1 MEWLMNNLSI
11 QQKRQQRGIFTM
23 AALFL
28 VFTVVFYLNSDK
40 TEDITFGFILGDE
53 WKLINEWKVASKSG
67 VIIFLLI
74 ALIGIGISYLQ
85 FRRKKNLSL
94 GSLVFGIGSIM
105 AFLCWSAAGKFIPF
119 TGLLQGAI
127 MLSVPLIFGSM
138 SGLLCEKSGVINIAI
153 EGQLLFAAFVSA
165 VVASFFQN
173 TLLGLISAP
182 IAGALV
188 SLILA
193 YFSIR
198 FKVDQVILGFVI
210 NVLVLGLTNFFY
222 TTLLIPYEDKWNMGG
237 SFSPIQ
243 IPLLSKLP
251 IIGPTLFNQ
260 TIIVYLMYLFV
271 IFIQIALF
279 KTKWGLRTRAIGELP
294 IAADSVGI
302 DVNRLRFKNVIIAG
316 LVAGTGGAYF
326 TVGAVGPF
334 SQNMTAG
341 AGFIAL
347 ACLIFGKWT
356 PRGAIT
362 AALFF
367 GFANNLQGNLSII
380 GVPIPSEFMLMVP
393 YVATIIAVSGV
404 VGRVRAPAADGI
416 PYSRGNK

>member
-1 MEWLMNNLSI
+1 MNNLSEK
-11 QQKRQQRGIFTM
+11 QKRQKRGLISM
-23 AALFL
+23 LFL
-28 VFTVVFYLNSDK
+28 SLLFTVIFYLKSNK
-40 TEDITFGFILGDE
+40 TEDVTFGFVLGEE
-53 WKLINEWKVASKSG
+53 WKLINEWKIASKSG
-67 VIIFLLI
+67 ALIFLLI
-74 ALIGIGISYLQ
+74 AFLGVAISYLL
-85 FRRKKNLSL
+85 FRKNKNLTL
-94 GSLVFGIGSIM
+94 GSFLFGFGSIL
-105 AFLCWSAAGKFIPF
+105 AFLCWAAAGKFIPF

-165 VVASFFQN
+165 VVASITQN
-173 TLLGLISAP
+173 ALYGLISAP
-182 IAGALV
+182 IAGALI

-198 FKVDQVILGFVI
+198 FQVDQVILGFVI

-243 IPLLSKLP
+243 IPILSKLP

-260 TIIVYLMYLFV
+260 TIIVYLMYAFV

-279 KTKWGLRTRAIGELP
+279 KTRWGLRTRAIGELP
-294 IAADSVGI
+294 VAADSVGV
-302 DVNRLRFKNVIIAG
+302 DVNRLRFKNVMLAG

-356 PRGAIT
+356 PRGAIV

-380 GVPIPSEFMLMVP
+380 GVSIPSEFMLMVP
-393 YVATIIAVSGV
+393 YIATIIAVSGV

-416 PYSRGNK
+416 PYTRGNK

>member
-1 MEWLMNNLSI
+1 MNNLSEK
-11 QQKRQQRGIFTM
+11 QKRQKRGLISM
-23 AALFL
+23 LLLSLLFS
-28 VFTVVFYLNSDK
+28 VIFYLKSNK
-40 TEDITFGFILGDE
+40 TEDVTFGFVLGEE
-53 WKLINEWKVASKSG
+53 WKLINEWKIASKSG
-67 VIIFLLI
+67 ALIFLFI
-74 ALIGIGISYLQ
+74 AFLGVAISYLL
-85 FRRKKNLSL
+85 FRKNKDLTL
-94 GSLVFGIGSIM
+94 GSFLFGFGSIL
-105 AFLCWSAAGKFIPF
+105 AFLCWAAAGKFIPF

-165 VVASFFQN
+165 VVASITQN
-173 TLLGLISAP
+173 AFYGLISAP
-182 IAGALV
+182 IAGALI

-198 FKVDQVILGFVI
+198 FQVDQVILGFVI

-243 IPLLSKLP
+243 IPILSKLP

-260 TIIVYLMYLFV
+260 TIIVYLMYAFV

-279 KTKWGLRTRAIGELP
+279 KTRWGLRTRAIGELP
-294 IAADSVGI
+294 VAADSVGV
-302 DVNRLRFKNVIIAG
+302 DVNRLRFKNVMLAG

-356 PRGAIT
+356 PRGAIV

-380 GVPIPSEFMLMVP
+380 GVSIPSEFMLMVP

>member
-1 MEWLMNNLSI
+1 MKNLSEK
-11 QQKRQQRGIFTM
+11 QKRQQRGIIAM
-23 AALFL
+23 
-28 VFTVVFYLNSDK
+28 VVFYLMFFFIFYFKSNK
-40 TEDITFGFILGDE
+40 TEEVTFGFVLGEE
-53 WKLINEWKVASKSG
+53 WNLLNEWKVDSKNG
-67 VIIFLLI
+67 ALIFLVI
-74 ALIGIGISYLQ
+74 ALAGIAIAYLQ
-85 FRRKKNLSL
+85 FRNEKNLTV
-94 GSLVFGIGSIM
+94 GSFFFGFGSVLS
-105 AFLCWSAAGKFIPF
+105 FLCWAASGKFIPF

-165 VVASFFQN
+165 VIASYTQN
-173 TLLGLISAP
+173 TLYGLIVAP
-182 IAGALV
+182 IAGALI

-198 FKVDQVILGFVI
+198 FQVDQVILGFVI

-222 TTLLIPYEDKWNMGG
+222 TTLLVPYEDKWNMGG
-237 SFSPIQ
+237 SFSPIP
-243 IPLLSKLP
+243 IPVLSKIP

-260 TIIVYLMYLFV
+260 TIIVYFMYAFV

-279 KTKWGLRTRAIGELP
+279 KSRWGLRTRAIGELP
-294 IAADSVGI
+294 VAADSVGI
-302 DVNRLRFKNVIIAG
+302 DVNRLRFKNVLIAG

-356 PRGAIT
+356 PRGAII

-380 GVPIPSEFMLMVP
+380 GVSIPSEFMLMVP

>member
-1 MEWLMNNLSI
+1 MEWLMANLNT
-11 QQKRQQRGIFTM
+11 QQKKQKTGIVTM
-23 AALFL
+23 VVLLLFFF
-28 VFTVVFYLNSDK
+28 VIFYLNSNK
-40 TEDITFGFILGDE
+40 SEEVTFGFILGDE
-53 WKLINEWKVASKSG
+53 WKLMNEWKVESRTGA
-67 VIIFLLI
+67 IIFLVLT
-74 ALIGIGISYLQ
+74 LIGILTSIISFNRGKRMTLGVYL
-85 FRRKKNLSL
+85 
-94 GSLVFGIGSIM
+94 FGLGSIM
-105 AFLCWSAAGKFIPF
+105 AFLCWAAAGKFIPF

-138 SGLLCEKSGVINIAI
+138 AGLLCERSGVINIAI
-153 EGQLLFAAFVSA
+153 EGQLLFAAFA
-165 VVASFFQN
+165 AAAVASTTQN
-173 TLLGLISAP
+173 VFYGLIAAP
-182 IAGALV
+182 IAGGLV

-198 FKVDQVILGFVI
+198 FQVDQVILGFVI

-222 TTLLIPYEDKWNMGG
+222 STLLVPYESEWNIGS
-237 SFSPIQ
+237 SFSTIP
-243 IPLLSKLP
+243 IPLLSKIP
-251 IIGPTLFNQ
+251 IIGPMLFNQ
-260 TIIVYLMYLFV
+260 TIIVYLMYAFV

-279 KTKWGLRTRAIGELP
+279 KTRWGLRTRAVGELP
-294 IAADSVGI
+294 IAADSVGV
-302 DVNRLRFKNVIIAG
+302 DVNKLRFRNVILAG
-316 LVAGTGGAYF
+316 MVAGTGGAYF
-326 TVGAVGPF
+326 TIGTVGSF
-334 SQNMTAG
+334 SQNMTSG

-380 GVPIPSEFMLMVP
+380 GVGIPSEFMLMVP

>member
-1 MEWLMNNLSI
+1 MLV
-11 QQKRQQRGIFTM
+11 
-23 AALFL
+23 LFA
-28 VFTVVFYLNSDK
+28 VCTIVFYLKSNK

-67 VIIFLLI
+67 VMIFLVITLLGI
-74 ALIGIGISYLQ
+74 AISYWQ

-173 TLLGLISAP
+173 TWLGLISAP

-222 TTLLIPYEDKWNMGG
+222 TTLLVPYEDKWNMGG
-237 SFSPIQ
+237 SFSTIQ
-243 IPLLSKLP
+243 IPLLSKIP

-260 TIIVYLMYLFV
+260 TIIVYLMYAFV

-279 KTKWGLRTRAIGELP
+279 KTRWGLRTRAIGELP
-294 IAADSVGI
+294 VAADSVGI

-356 PRGAIT
+356 PRGAII

>member
-1 MEWLMNNLSI
+1 MNNLSEK
-11 QQKRQQRGIFTM
+11 QKRQKRGLISM
-23 AALFL
+23 LLLSLLFS
-28 VFTVVFYLNSDK
+28 VIFYLKSNK
-40 TEDITFGFILGDE
+40 TEDVTFGFVLGEE
-53 WKLINEWKVASKSG
+53 WKLINEWKIASKSG
-67 VIIFLLI
+67 ALIFLFI
-74 ALIGIGISYLQ
+74 AFLGVAISYLL
-85 FRRKKNLSL
+85 FRKNKDLTL
-94 GSLVFGIGSIM
+94 GCFLFGFGSIL
-105 AFLCWSAAGKFIPF
+105 AFLCWAAAGKFIPF

-165 VVASFFQN
+165 VVASITQN
-173 TLLGLISAP
+173 ALYGLISAP
-182 IAGALV
+182 IAGALI

-198 FKVDQVILGFVI
+198 FQVDQVILGFVI

-243 IPLLSKLP
+243 IPILSKLP

-260 TIIVYLMYLFV
+260 TIIVYLMYAFV

-279 KTKWGLRTRAIGELP
+279 KTRWGLRTRAIGELP
-294 IAADSVGI
+294 VAADSVGV
-302 DVNRLRFKNVIIAG
+302 DVNRLRFKNVMLAG

-356 PRGAIT
+356 PRGAII

-380 GVPIPSEFMLMVP
+380 GVSIPSEFMLMVP
-393 YVATIIAVSGV
+393 YIATIIAVSGV

-416 PYSRGNK
+416 PYTRGNK

>member
-1 MEWLMNNLSI
+1 MNNLSEK
-11 QQKRQQRGIFTM
+11 QKRQKRGVISMLIFSIIFT
-23 AALFL
+23 
-28 VFTVVFYLNSDK
+28 VIFYLKSNKS
-40 TEDITFGFILGDE
+40 EDVTFGFILGKE
-53 WKLINEWKVASKSG
+53 WKLISEWKIASKSG
-67 VIIFLLI
+67 ALIFLLI
-74 ALIGIGISYLQ
+74 AFLGVLISYIQ
-85 FRRKKNLSL
+85 FRKNKNLTL
-94 GSLVFGIGSIM
+94 GSFFFGFGSIL
-105 AFLCWSAAGKFIPF
+105 AFLCWASAGKFIPF

-165 VVASFFQN
+165 AIASITQN
-173 TLLGLISAP
+173 PLYGLISAP
-182 IAGALV
+182 IAGALI

-198 FKVDQVILGFVI
+198 FQVDQVILGFVI

-260 TIIVYLMYLFV
+260 TIIVYLMYAFV

-279 KTKWGLRTRAIGELP
+279 KSRWGLRTRAIGELP
-294 IAADSVGI
+294 VAADSVGI
-302 DVNRLRFKNVIIAG
+302 DVNRLRFKNVLLAG

-356 PRGAIT
+356 PRGAIV

-380 GVPIPSEFMLMVP
+380 GVSIPSEFMLMVP
-393 YVATIIAVSGV
+393 YIATIIAVSGV

-416 PYSRGNK
+416 PYTRGNK

>member
-1 MEWLMNNLSI
+1 MKNLSEK
-11 QQKRQQRGIFTM
+11 QNRQKRGIIAM
-23 AALFL
+23 L
-28 VFTVVFYLNSDK
+28 VLCLIFFYTFYFNSNK
-40 TEDITFGFILGDE
+40 SEEVTFGFVLGDE
-53 WKLINEWKVASKSG
+53 WNLLNEWKVDSKTG
-67 VIIFLLI
+67 ALIFLVVALFGI
-74 ALIGIGISYLQ
+74 AISYLQ
-85 FRRKKNLSL
+85 FRNNRNLTL
-94 GSLVFGIGSIM
+94 GSFFFGFGSIL
-105 AFLCWSAAGKFIPF
+105 AFLCWAASGKFIPF

-165 VVASFFQN
+165 VIASYTQN
-173 TLLGLISAP
+173 TLFGLIVAP
-182 IAGALV
+182 IAGALI

-198 FKVDQVILGFVI
+198 FQVDQVILGFVI

-222 TTLLIPYEDKWNMGG
+222 TTLLVPYEDKWNMGG
-237 SFSPIQ
+237 SFSPIP
-243 IPLLSKLP
+243 IPGLSKIP

-260 TIIVYLMYLFV
+260 TIIVYFMYAFV

-279 KTKWGLRTRAIGELP
+279 KSRWGLRTRAIGELP
-294 IAADSVGI
+294 VAADSVGI
-302 DVNRLRFKNVIIAG
+302 DVNRLRFKNVLFAG

-356 PRGAIT
+356 PRGAII

-380 GVPIPSEFMLMVP
+380 GVSIPSEFMLMVP

>member
-1 MEWLMNNLSI
+1 MNNLSEK
-11 QQKRQQRGIFTM
+11 QKRQKRGLISMLLLT
-23 AALFL
+23 LF
-28 VFTVVFYLNSDK
+28 FTVIFYFKSNK
-40 TEDITFGFILGDE
+40 TEDVTFGFVLGEE
-53 WKLINEWKVASKSG
+53 WKLINEWKIASKSG
-67 VIIFLLI
+67 ALIFLLI
-74 ALIGIGISYLQ
+74 ALLGVAVSYLQ
-85 FRRKKNLSL
+85 FRKDKNLTL
-94 GSLVFGIGSIM
+94 GSFLFGFGSIL
-105 AFLCWSAAGKFIPF
+105 AFLCWAAAGKFIPF

-165 VVASFFQN
+165 VVASITQN
-173 TLLGLISAP
+173 ALYGLISAP
-182 IAGALV
+182 IAGALI

-198 FKVDQVILGFVI
+198 FQVDQVILGFVI

-243 IPLLSKLP
+243 IPILSKLP

-260 TIIVYLMYLFV
+260 TIIVYLMFAFV

-279 KTKWGLRTRAIGELP
+279 KSGWGLRTRAIGELP
-294 IAADSVGI
+294 VAADSVGI
-302 DVNRLRFKNVIIAG
+302 DVNRLRFRNVMLAG

-356 PRGAIT
+356 PRGAIV

-380 GVPIPSEFMLMVP
+380 GVSIPSEFMLMVP
-393 YVATIIAVSGV
+393 YIATIIAVSGV

-416 PYSRGNK
+416 PYTRGNK

>member
-1 MEWLMNNLSI
+1 MNNLSEK
-11 QQKRQQRGIFTM
+11 QKRQKRGLISM
-23 AALFL
+23 LFL
-28 VFTVVFYLNSDK
+28 SLLFTVIFYLKSNK
-40 TEDITFGFILGDE
+40 TEDVTFGFVLGEE
-53 WKLINEWKVASKSG
+53 WKLINEWKIASKSG
-67 VIIFLLI
+67 ALIFLLV
-74 ALIGIGISYLQ
+74 AFLGVAISYLL
-85 FRRKKNLSL
+85 FRKNKNLTL
-94 GSLVFGIGSIM
+94 GSFLFGFGSIL
-105 AFLCWSAAGKFIPF
+105 AFLCWAAAGKFIPF

-165 VVASFFQN
+165 VVASITQN
-173 TLLGLISAP
+173 ALYGLISAP
-182 IAGALV
+182 IAGALI

-198 FKVDQVILGFVI
+198 FQVDQVILGFVI

-243 IPLLSKLP
+243 IPILSKLP

-260 TIIVYLMYLFV
+260 TIIVYLMYAFV

-279 KTKWGLRTRAIGELP
+279 KTRWGLRTRAIGELP
-294 IAADSVGI
+294 VAADSVGI
-302 DVNRLRFKNVIIAG
+302 DVNRLRFKNVMLAG

-356 PRGAIT
+356 PRGAIV

-380 GVPIPSEFMLMVP
+380 GVSIPSEFMLMVP
-393 YVATIIAVSGV
+393 YIATIIAVSGV

-416 PYSRGNK
+416 PYTRGNK

>member
-1 MEWLMNNLSI
+1 MNNLSEK
-11 QQKRQQRGIFTM
+11 QKRQKRGVISM
-23 AALFL
+23 L
-28 VFTVVFYLNSDK
+28 VFSILFTVVFYLKSNKS
-40 TEDITFGFILGDE
+40 EDVTFGFVLGKE
-53 WKLINEWKVASKSG
+53 WKLISEWKIASKSG
-67 VIIFLLI
+67 ALIFLLI
-74 ALIGIGISYLQ
+74 AFLGVLISYLQ
-85 FRRKKNLSL
+85 FRKNKNLTV
-94 GSLVFGIGSIM
+94 GSFFFGFGSIL
-105 AFLCWSAAGKFIPF
+105 AFLCWAAAGKFIPF

-165 VVASFFQN
+165 AVASITQN
-173 TLLGLISAP
+173 PLYGLISAP
-182 IAGALV
+182 IAGGLI

-198 FKVDQVILGFVI
+198 FQVDQVILGFVI

-260 TIIVYLMYLFV
+260 TIIVYSMYAFV

-279 KTKWGLRTRAIGELP
+279 KSRWGLRTRAIGELP
-294 IAADSVGI
+294 VAADSVGI
-302 DVNRLRFKNVIIAG
+302 DVNRLRFKNVMIAG

-334 SQNMTAG
+334 SQNMTSG

-356 PRGAIT
+356 PRGAIV

-380 GVPIPSEFMLMVP
+380 GVSIPSEFMLMVP
-393 YVATIIAVSGV
+393 YIATIIAVSGV

-416 PYSRGNK
+416 PYTRGNK

>member
-1 MEWLMNNLSI
+1 MRNLSAH
-11 QQKRQQRGIFTM
+11 QQRQRRGIFTM
-23 AALFL
+23 LGLLFL
-28 VFTVVFYLNSDK
+28 FVYIFYFKSNK
-40 TEDITFGFILGDE
+40 TEDITFGFIIDNE
-53 WKLINEWKVASKSG
+53 WKLFNEWKIASKSG
-67 VIIFLLI
+67 VLIFLLV
-74 ALIGIGISYLQ
+74 ALVGVLLAYLQ
-85 FRRKKNLSL
+85 FSRKKNLTI
-94 GSLVFGIGSIM
+94 GSFFFGLGSIM
-105 AFLCWSAAGKFIPF
+105 AFLCWAAAGKFIPF
-119 TGLLQGAI
+119 TGILQGAI

-165 VVASFFQN
+165 VVASIFHN
-173 TLLGLISAP
+173 TLWGFISAP
-182 IAGALV
+182 IAGALI

-198 FKVDQVILGFVI
+198 FQVDQVILGFVI

-222 TTLLIPYEDKWNMGG
+222 SKLLVPYESTWNAGG
-237 SFSPIQ
+237 SFPKIAL
-243 IPLLSKLP
+243 PLISKIP

-260 TIIVYLMYLFV
+260 TIIVYSMYAFV

-279 KTKWGLRTRAIGELP
+279 KTRWGLRTRAIGELP
-294 IAADSVGI
+294 VAADSVGI
-302 DVNRLRFKNVIIAG
+302 DVNRLRYKNVLFAG

-334 SQNMTAG
+334 SKEMTAG

-367 GFANNLQGNLSII
+367 GFANNLQNNLSII

>member
-1 MEWLMNNLSI
+1 MNNLSEK
-11 QQKRQQRGIFTM
+11 QKRQMRGVISMFIFWIFF
-23 AALFL
+23 A
-28 VFTVVFYLNSDK
+28 VVFYLKSNK
-40 TEDITFGFILGDE
+40 TEDITFGFVLGEE
-53 WKLINEWKVASKSG
+53 WKLINEWKIASKSG
-67 VIIFLLI
+67 ALIFLLI
-74 ALIGIGISYLQ
+74 ALLGVAISYLL
-85 FRRKKNLSL
+85 FRKKKNLSL
-94 GSLVFGIGSIM
+94 GSFLFGFGSIL
-105 AFLCWSAAGKFIPF
+105 AFLCWVAAGKFIPF

-165 VVASFFQN
+165 AVSSITQN
-173 TLLGLISAP
+173 AVLGLLSAP
-182 IAGALV
+182 IAGALI

-193 YFSIR
+193 YFSIQ
-198 FKVDQVILGFVI
+198 FQVDQVILGFVI

-222 TTLLIPYEDKWNMGG
+222 TTLLIPYEDKWNMGV
-237 SFSPIQ
+237 SFSPIK
-243 IPLLSKLP
+243 IPLLSNLP

-260 TIIVYLMYLFV
+260 TIIVYLMYAFV

-279 KTKWGLRTRAIGELP
+279 KSRWGLRTRAIGELP
-294 IAADSVGI
+294 VAADSVGI
-302 DVNRLRFKNVIIAG
+302 DVNRLRFKNVMFAG

-356 PRGAIT
+356 PRGAIV

-380 GVPIPSEFMLMVP
+380 GVSIPSEFMLMVP
-393 YVATIIAVSGV
+393 YIATIIAVSGV

-416 PYSRGNK
+416 PYTRGNK

>member
-1 MEWLMNNLSI
+1 MKKISTLSAAQI
-11 QQKRQQRGIFTM
+11 RTRRGIFTLG
-23 AALFL
+23 ATTLLSAL
-28 VFTVVFYLNSDK
+28 VFVLLPKDPQNTS
-40 TEDITFGFILGDE
+40 FGFLLGGE
-53 WKLINEWKVASKSG
+53 WELFRQWDVNSRVGAA
-67 VIIFLLI
+67 IFVLI
-74 ALIGIGISYLQ
+74 ALACTAYGYLR
-85 FRRKKNLSL
+85 FMKDKKSL
-94 GSLVFGIGSIM
+94 AFTLVGGFSLLM
-105 AFLCWSAAGKFIPF
+105 AFLCWAGNGKFIPF
-119 TGLLQGAI
+119 TGIVAGGLVLA
-127 MLSVPLIFGSM
+127 VPLIFGAM
-138 SGLLCEKSGVINIAI
+138 AGVICERSGVINIAI

-165 VVASFFQN
+165 VVASLTQN
-173 TLLGLISAP
+173 TLYGLIVAP
-182 IAGALV
+182 ITGALV

-198 FKVDQVILGFVI
+198 YKVDQVILGFVI
-210 NVLVLGLTNFFY
+210 NVLVLGLTGYFY
-222 TTLLIPYEDKWNMGG
+222 TKLLIPYEDTWNAGG
-237 SFSPIQ
+237 SFSTIQ
-243 IPLLSKLP
+243 IPILSKIP
-251 IIGPTLFNQ
+251 IIGPVLFNQ
-260 TIIVYLMYLFV
+260 TIIVYFMYAFV

-279 KTKWGLRTRAIGELP
+279 KTRWGLRTRAIGELP

-302 DVNRLRFKNVIIAG
+302 DVNKLRFRNVMFAG

-334 SQNMTAG
+334 SKEMTAG

-356 PRGAIT
+356 PRGAIM

-380 GVPIPSEFMLMVP
+380 GVDIPSEFMLMVP
-393 YVATIIAVSGV
+393 YIATIIAVSGV

>member
-1 MEWLMNNLSI
+1 
-11 QQKRQQRGIFTM
+11 M

-28 VFTVVFYLNSDK
+28 VFTVVFYLKSDK

-260 TIIVYLMYLFV
+260 TIIVYLMYVFV

>member
-1 MEWLMNNLSI
+1 MKNLSEK
-11 QQKRQQRGIFTM
+11 QKRQQRGIIAM
-23 AALFL
+23 GVIYLLFF
-28 VFTVVFYLNSDK
+28 VTFYLKSNK
-40 TEDITFGFILGDE
+40 NEEVTFGFVLGEE
-53 WKLINEWKVASKSG
+53 WKLLNEWKVDSKHG
-67 VIIFLLI
+67 ALIFLII
-74 ALIGIGISYLQ
+74 AFFGIAISFLQ
-85 FRRKKNLSL
+85 FRNKKNLT
-94 GSLVFGIGSIM
+94 IGSFFFGFGSIL
-105 AFLCWSAAGKFIPF
+105 AFLCWAAAGKFIPF

-127 MLSVPLIFGSM
+127 MLSVPLIFGSL

-165 VVASFFQN
+165 VIASFTQN
-173 TLLGLISAP
+173 TLFGLIAAP
-182 IAGALV
+182 IAGALI

-198 FKVDQVILGFVI
+198 FQVDQVILGFVI

-222 TTLLIPYEDKWNMGG
+222 TTLLVPYEDKWNMGG
-237 SFSPIQ
+237 SFSPIP

-260 TIIVYLMYLFV
+260 TVIVYFMYAFV

-279 KTKWGLRTRAIGELP
+279 KSRWGLRTRAIGELP
-294 IAADSVGI
+294 VAADSVGI
-302 DVNRLRFKNVIIAG
+302 DVNRLRFKNVMLAG

-356 PRGAIT
+356 PRGAIV

-380 GVPIPSEFMLMVP
+380 GVSIPSEFMLMVP

>member
-1 MEWLMNNLSI
+1 MKNLSEK
-11 QQKRQQRGIFTM
+11 QKRQQRGIIAM
-23 AALFL
+23 
-28 VFTVVFYLNSDK
+28 VVFYLMFFFTFYFKSNK
-40 TEDITFGFILGDE
+40 TEEVTFGFVLGEE
-53 WKLINEWKVASKSG
+53 WNLLNEWKVDSKNG
-67 VIIFLLI
+67 ALIFLVI
-74 ALIGIGISYLQ
+74 ALAGIAIAYLQ
-85 FRRKKNLSL
+85 FRNKKNLTV
-94 GSLVFGIGSIM
+94 GSFFFGFGSVL
-105 AFLCWSAAGKFIPF
+105 AFLCWAASGKFIPF

-165 VVASFFQN
+165 VVASYTQN
-173 TLLGLISAP
+173 TLYGLIVAP
-182 IAGALV
+182 IAGALI

-198 FKVDQVILGFVI
+198 FQVDQVILGFVI

-222 TTLLIPYEDKWNMGG
+222 TTLLVPYEDKWNMGG
-237 SFSPIQ
+237 SFSPIP
-243 IPLLSKLP
+243 IPVLSKIP

-260 TIIVYLMYLFV
+260 TIIVYFMYAFV

-279 KTKWGLRTRAIGELP
+279 KSRWGLRTRAIGELP
-294 IAADSVGI
+294 VAADSVGI
-302 DVNRLRFKNVIIAG
+302 DVNRLRFKNVLIAG

-356 PRGAIT
+356 PRGAII

-380 GVPIPSEFMLMVP
+380 GVSIPSEFMLMVP

>member
-1 MEWLMNNLSI
+1 MNNLSEK
-11 QQKRQQRGIFTM
+11 QKRQKRGLISM
-23 AALFL
+23 LFL
-28 VFTVVFYLNSDK
+28 SLLFTVIFYLKSNR
-40 TEDITFGFILGDE
+40 TEDVTFGFVLGEE
-53 WKLINEWKVASKSG
+53 WKLINEWKIASKSG
-67 VIIFLLI
+67 ALIFLLI
-74 ALIGIGISYLQ
+74 AFLGVAISYLL
-85 FRRKKNLSL
+85 FRKNKNLTL
-94 GSLVFGIGSIM
+94 GSFLFGFGSIL
-105 AFLCWSAAGKFIPF
+105 AFLCWAAAGKFIPF

-165 VVASFFQN
+165 VVASITQN
-173 TLLGLISAP
+173 ALYGLISAP
-182 IAGALV
+182 IAGALI

-198 FKVDQVILGFVI
+198 FQVDQVILGFVI

-243 IPLLSKLP
+243 IPVLSKLP

-260 TIIVYLMYLFV
+260 TIIVYLMYAFV

-279 KTKWGLRTRAIGELP
+279 KTRWGLRTRAIGELP
-294 IAADSVGI
+294 VAADSVGV
-302 DVNRLRFKNVIIAG
+302 DVNRLRFKNVMLAG

-356 PRGAIT
+356 PRGAIV

-380 GVPIPSEFMLMVP
+380 GVSIPSEFMLMVP
-393 YVATIIAVSGV
+393 YIATIIAVSGV

-416 PYSRGNK
+416 PYTRGNK

>member
-1 MEWLMNNLSI
+1 MNNLSEK
-11 QQKRQQRGIFTM
+11 QKRQKRGLISM
-23 AALFL
+23 LLLSLLFS
-28 VFTVVFYLNSDK
+28 VIFYLKSNK
-40 TEDITFGFILGDE
+40 TEDVTFGFVLGEE
-53 WKLINEWKVASKSG
+53 WKLINEWKIASKSG
-67 VIIFLLI
+67 ALIFLFI
-74 ALIGIGISYLQ
+74 AFLGVAISYLL
-85 FRRKKNLSL
+85 FRKNKDLTL
-94 GSLVFGIGSIM
+94 GSFLFGFGSIL
-105 AFLCWSAAGKFIPF
+105 AFLCWAAAGKFIPF

-165 VVASFFQN
+165 VVASITQN
-173 TLLGLISAP
+173 ALYGLISAP
-182 IAGALV
+182 IAGALI

-198 FKVDQVILGFVI
+198 FQVDQVILGFVI

-243 IPLLSKLP
+243 IPVLSKLP

-260 TIIVYLMYLFV
+260 TIIVYLMYAFV

-279 KTKWGLRTRAIGELP
+279 KTRWGLRTRAIGELP
-294 IAADSVGI
+294 VAADSVGV
-302 DVNRLRFKNVIIAG
+302 DVNRLRFKNVMLAG

-356 PRGAIT
+356 PRGAIV

-380 GVPIPSEFMLMVP
+380 GVSIPSEFMLMVP
-393 YVATIIAVSGV
+393 YIATIIAVSGV

-416 PYSRGNK
+416 PYTRGNK

>member
-1 MEWLMNNLSI
+1 MNNLSEK
-11 QQKRQQRGIFTM
+11 QKRQKRGVIVM
-23 AALFL
+23 GILFL
-28 VFTVVFYLNSDK
+28 IFSTLFYFRSNKD
-40 TEDITFGFILGDE
+40 EEVTFGFILGDE
-53 WKLINEWKVASKSG
+53 WKLINEWKIDSKTG
-67 VIIFLLI
+67 ALIFLSI
-74 ALIGIGISYLQ
+74 ALAGVLVSY
-85 FRRKKNLSL
+85 FKFKNNKNLTV
-94 GSLVFGIGSIM
+94 GSFLFGFGSIL
-105 AFLCWSAAGKFIPF
+105 AFLCWAAAGKFIPF

-153 EGQLLFAAFVSA
+153 EGQLLFAAFISA

-173 TLLGLISAP
+173 TLYGLIVAP
-182 IAGALV
+182 IAGALI

-198 FKVDQVILGFVI
+198 FQVDQVILGFVI

-222 TTLLIPYEDKWNMGG
+222 TTLLVPYEDKWNMGG
-237 SFSPIQ
+237 SFSPIP
-243 IPLLSKLP
+243 IPLLSKIP

-260 TIIVYLMYLFV
+260 TIIVYLMYIFV

-279 KTKWGLRTRAIGELP
+279 KSRWGLRTRAIGELP
-294 IAADSVGI
+294 VAADSVGI
-302 DVNRLRFKNVIIAG
+302 DVNRLRFKNVMLAG

-356 PRGAIT
+356 PRGAII

-380 GVPIPSEFMLMVP
+380 GVSIPSEFMLMVP
-393 YVATIIAVSGV
+393 YIATIIAVSGV

>member
-1 MEWLMNNLSI
+1 MNNLSEK
-11 QQKRQQRGIFTM
+11 QKRQKRGLISM
-23 AALFL
+23 LFL
-28 VFTVVFYLNSDK
+28 SLLFTVVFYFKSNK
-40 TEDITFGFILGDE
+40 TEDVTFGFVLGEE
-53 WKLINEWKVASKSG
+53 WKLINEWKIASKSG
-67 VIIFLLI
+67 ALIFLLV
-74 ALIGIGISYLQ
+74 AFLGVAISYLL
-85 FRRKKNLSL
+85 FRKNKNLT
-94 GSLVFGIGSIM
+94 IGSFLFGFGSIL
-105 AFLCWSAAGKFIPF
+105 AFLCWAAAGKFIPF

-165 VVASFFQN
+165 VVASITQN
-173 TLLGLISAP
+173 ALYGLISAP
-182 IAGALV
+182 IAGVLI
-188 SLILA
+188 SWILA

-198 FKVDQVILGFVI
+198 FQVDQVILGFVI

-237 SFSPIQ
+237 SFSPIP
-243 IPLLSKLP
+243 IPILSKLP

-260 TIIVYLMYLFV
+260 TIIVYLMYAFV

-279 KTKWGLRTRAIGELP
+279 KSRWGLRTRAIGELP
-294 IAADSVGI
+294 VAADSVGI
-302 DVNRLRFKNVIIAG
+302 DVNRLRFRNVMLAG

-356 PRGAIT
+356 PRGAII

-380 GVPIPSEFMLMVP
+380 GVSIPSEFMLMVP
-393 YVATIIAVSGV
+393 YIATIIAVSGV

>member
-1 MEWLMNNLSI
+1 
-11 QQKRQQRGIFTM
+11 
-23 AALFL
+23 
-28 VFTVVFYLNSDK
+28 
-40 TEDITFGFILGDE
+40 
-53 WKLINEWKVASKSG
+53 
-67 VIIFLLI
+67 
-74 ALIGIGISYLQ
+74 
-85 FRRKKNLSL
+85 
-94 GSLVFGIGSIM
+94 
-105 AFLCWSAAGKFIPF
+105 
-119 TGLLQGAI
+119 
-127 MLSVPLIFGSM
+127 MLSAPLIFGSM

-165 VVASFFQN
+165 VVASYTQN
-173 TLLGLISAP
+173 TLYGLIVAP
-182 IAGALV
+182 IAGALI

-198 FKVDQVILGFVI
+198 FQVDQVILGFVI

-222 TTLLIPYEDKWNMGG
+222 TTLLVPYEDKWNMGG
-237 SFSPIQ
+237 SFSPIP
-243 IPLLSKLP
+243 IPVLSKIP

-260 TIIVYLMYLFV
+260 TIIVYFMYAFV

-279 KTKWGLRTRAIGELP
+279 KSRWGLRTRAIGELP
-294 IAADSVGI
+294 VAADSVGI
-302 DVNRLRFKNVIIAG
+302 DVNRLRFKNVLIAG

-356 PRGAIT
+356 PRGAII

-380 GVPIPSEFMLMVP
+380 GVSIPSEFMLMVP